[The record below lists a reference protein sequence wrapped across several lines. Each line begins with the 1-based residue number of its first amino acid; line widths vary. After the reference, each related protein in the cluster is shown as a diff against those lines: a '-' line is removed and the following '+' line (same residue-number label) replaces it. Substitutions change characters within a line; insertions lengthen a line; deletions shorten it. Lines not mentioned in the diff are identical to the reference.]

1 MPKNLRLQVKAARV
15 LLEWHQTELAERAG
29 VAPQTIS
36 GLEADTRT
44 TSRAALKLI
53 RAAIEDGGVELF
65 DAVKGVHGAG
75 VRWKWR
81 DDMAEAPAG
90 ELGEEMEAGDKEG

>member
-1 MPKNLRLQVKAARV
+1 
-15 LLEWHQTELAERAG
+15 LLEWQQKDLAERAG

-53 RAAIEDGGVELF
+53 RAAIDDGGVEFF
-65 DAVKGVHGAG
+65 DAVEGVHGWG
-75 VRWKWR
+75 VRWKW
-81 DDMAEAPAG
+81 G
-90 ELGEEMEAGDKEG
+90 F